1 MECRPLTISDSC
13 IVCRTCG
20 CSPGTFSPFYLPL
33 HGYFSIFRYRGLVE
47 AFYRIHEL
55 QRSPETPDSS
65 FIELA
70 PGRPSFRYPHKEA
83 HPFKIVHN
91 PKGGDE
97 GNKWLMFHF
106 DTHAEYV
113 SIVW

>member
-1 MECRPLTISDSC
+1 MWLFTYHVFTILF
-13 IVCRTCG
+13 
-20 CSPGTFSPFYLPL
+20 TFLPFYLRFY
-33 HGYFSIFRYRGLVE
+33 HFICFHIVFFFSNFRYRGLVE